1 LVLIIFT
8 VFFCLAF
15 SSFKHS
21 SDIHYQIVSPKEASV
36 INFDKKQQVP
46 WGVLYQNQKI
56 SYTLTNKFSKVIKVA
71 IMDSGIDEQ
80 HEDLENT
87 SIIQYNA
94 VDLEEPVFDKLGH
107 GTAIAGIIAANDNE
121 FGLVGVSPHVKILS
135 IKVLNDEGKGEIES
149 FVRGIEWAIDHD
161 ADIINMSF
169 GIKRDDP
176 QLKTAIE
183 KALKHGVIVVA
194 AVGNKMGSE
203 AEFPAAYKEVIS
215 VTGIDSTENIFSLAS
230 RGKVDFS
237 APGKDILSLSPND
250 QYAVYN
256 GTSFATAH
264 ITGTIANLLLI
275 NDYSKNENINTF
287 IKNDLT
293 SLSKDLGNKGY
304 DNIYGNGS
312 LSN

>member
-1 LVLIIFT
+1 MVLIIFT

-21 SDIHYQIVSPKEASV
+21 SNIHYQIVSPKEASV

-56 SYTLTNKFSKVIKVA
+56 SYTSTNKISKVIKVA

-80 HEDLENT
+80 HEDLKNT

-121 FGLVGVSPHVKILS
+121 FGLVGVSPHVEILS

-169 GIKRDDP
+169 GIMRDDP
-176 QLKTAIE
+176 QLKTAVE

-203 AEFPAAYKEVIS
+203 VEFPAAYKKVIS

-237 APGKDILSLSPND
+237 APGKDILSLAPND

-293 SLSKDLGNKGY
+293 SHSKDLGNKGY
-304 DNIYGNGS
+304 DNVYGNGS

>member
-1 LVLIIFT
+1 MVLIIFT

-215 VTGIDSTENIFSLAS
+215 ITGIDSTENIFSLAS

>member
-1 LVLIIFT
+1 MVLIIFT

-21 SDIHYQIVSPKEASV
+21 SNIHYQIVSPKEASV

-56 SYTLTNKFSKVIKVA
+56 SYTLTNKISKVIKVA

-80 HEDLENT
+80 HEDLKNT

-203 AEFPAAYKEVIS
+203 TEFPAAYKEVIS